1 MTVARVSQAVL
12 EVLRETPPVQAR
24 VSQIVIEVLRVNG
37 PETPLVSTK
46 PVQLIINT

>member
-24 VSQIVIEVLRVNG
+24 VSQVVIEVLRTNG
-37 PETPLVSTK
+37 AETPLTTTM
-46 PVQLIINT
+46 PVHLVFNT

>member
-24 VSQIVIEVLRVNG
+24 ISQIVVEVLRVNG
-37 PETPLVSTK
+37 PELPLVSTK
-46 PVQLIINT
+46 PTHLVINT